1 MASILAD
8 CGMAGASLMR
18 FIVLALLIVA
28 FPHASPALAQDDE
41 DHQLVCPLLT
51 PELVHAILPEV
62 TGHGACKI
70 RCTGCGCKGG
80 PGYRDQAH
88 NCVSYANIIQKCG
101 PPPHLACDAEC
112 APVRPGCDHG
122 RVWLKNALARV
133 GLSVQFT
140 GAHKSG
146 IPQEL
151 PPAQQNSFHH
161 ADQPGD
167 GKAEQRQNDDP
178 RH

>member
-1 MASILAD
+1 MAPIEANSRIV
-8 CGMAGASLMR
+8 GASRIGLVLR
-18 FIVLALLIVA
+18 FLALALLIA
-28 FPHASPALAQDDE
+28 SLPHASPAIAQEDE

-51 PELVHAILPEV
+51 PDLVHAILPEV
-62 TGHGACKI
+62 TGHGACKV

-112 APVRPGCDHG
+112 APVRAGCDHG
-122 RVWLKNALARV
+122 RVWLKNALAGL

-140 GAHKSG
+140 GAHKS
-146 IPQEL
+146 EL
-151 PPAQQNSFHH
+151 PPAQQDPLQH